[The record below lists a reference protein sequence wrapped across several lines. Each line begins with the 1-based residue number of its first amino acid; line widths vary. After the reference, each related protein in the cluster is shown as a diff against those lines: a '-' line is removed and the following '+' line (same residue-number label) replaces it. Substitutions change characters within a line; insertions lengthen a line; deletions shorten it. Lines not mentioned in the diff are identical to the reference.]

1 VDYRL
6 KGYRAPQ
13 SRLTSELTAAN
24 LCHYNFEWLASS
36 AKSLRLAAP
45 IVRDRLVYIPIHFDD
60 WAMYRGLMRYER
72 WERKALGVIAAADN
86 VAFSLHDCYAEW
98 WLPSYAAFLERIRGL
113 GAFRT
118 LDEIAAETYL
128 SAGA

>member
-1 VDYRL
+1 
-6 KGYRAPQ
+6 
-13 SRLTSELTAAN
+13 
-24 LCHYNFEWLASS
+24 
-36 AKSLRLAAP
+36 
-45 IVRDRLVYIPIHFDD
+45 
-60 WAMYRGLMRYER
+60 MRYER